1 MLQRGK
7 INSIYSLIC
16 SQAYD
21 KDNKSLILLKCD
33 ANEKA
38 TLCISS
44 ISRKTEG
51 QIKSTLRPSPC
62 LFNFLLLLFFNL
74 PPRIYFPML
83 SDWGQGLS
91 L

>member
-1 MLQRGK
+1 MSQRGK

-21 KDNKSLILLKCD
+21 KDKSLILLKCD
-33 ANEKA
+33 AYEKA

-44 ISRKTEG
+44 ISGKTER